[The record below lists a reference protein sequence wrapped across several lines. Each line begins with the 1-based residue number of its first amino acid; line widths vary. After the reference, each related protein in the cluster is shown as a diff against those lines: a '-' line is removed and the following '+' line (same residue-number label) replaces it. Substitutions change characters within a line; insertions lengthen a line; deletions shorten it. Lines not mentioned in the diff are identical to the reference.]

1 MSRLRIRTEAEL
13 DLESASLYLEQQR
26 ADVGYAFLSEADHL
40 FARIAAGPQLYEARE
55 DGVRVALMR
64 RFPYGAYY
72 IADGEDVIVLA
83 VLHLHRAPDTWRL
96 RR

>member
-1 MSRLRIRTEAEL
+1 MPFLAE
-13 DLESASLYLEQQR
+13 S
-26 ADVGYAFLSEADHL
+26 DHL
-40 FARIAAGPQLYEARE
+40 FARIAAGPQHYEARK

-72 IADGEDVIVLA
+72 VEQGEDAVVLA
-83 VLHLHRAPDTWRL
+83 GLHLHRAPDTWRL